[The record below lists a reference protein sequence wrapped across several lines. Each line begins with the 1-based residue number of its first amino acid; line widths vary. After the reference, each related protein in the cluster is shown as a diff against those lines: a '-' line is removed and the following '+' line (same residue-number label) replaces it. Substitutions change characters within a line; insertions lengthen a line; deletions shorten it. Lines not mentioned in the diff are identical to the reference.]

1 MTFDIVKGQVYQ
13 TVCANMSLNL
23 FEDTSGYKKFNLQM
37 YTKLDT
43 QSLLRFIFFA
53 FETEN
58 GVVVSFQMSFT
69 LSS

>member
-1 MTFDIVKGQVYQ
+1 MTFGIVKGQVYK

-43 QSLLRFIFFA
+43 QS
-53 FETEN
+53 
-58 GVVVSFQMSFT
+58 
-69 LSS
+69 